1 MGSSIN
7 KHLYFVFLCL
17 FVVALIYSKFLLSV
31 SMIGFVVFGLFE
43 WRVRPF
49 SVSLKNDLRAELKS
63 FASTPAFVLLSLPV
77 LAYLISGVNSA
88 DLGEWFW
95 RVRTKSPF
103 LFMPLAFF
111 LMPKL
116 DKTSYKAFWSWL
128 LGVAVLSLAI
138 VLLPFI
144 YDQQSMVDLIYV
156 GKTVPTP
163 CHHIRYSMILVIAV
177 LGGLHLL
184 RSLKGLRKNL
194 VILGISFLFIG
205 LHLLAVRTGIVLLY
219 LGIFSWVIL
228 ALRGMWRWL
237 AVGVSLFGMV
247 LIPMLAFQ
255 FSPTFKQKMDYVK
268 YDWEQYQ
275 KGHGATYSDSER
287 WLSLEAGHRLWKDH
301 PILGVGIG
309 DLKSEMQVAFKEMG
323 AEVSRKKF
331 PHNQFLFVLAG
342 CGLLGAMIFFGGFLT
357 PLVLHHPGRHELL
370 WSVYILLT
378 ASFMVENTVETA
390 VGTAVTI
397 GFIVILLKQS
407 KDGVD

>member
-1 MGSSIN
+1 
-7 KHLYFVFLCL
+7 
-17 FVVALIYSKFLLSV
+17 
-31 SMIGFVVFGLFE
+31 
-43 WRVRPF
+43 
-49 SVSLKNDLRAELKS
+49 
-63 FASTPAFVLLSLPV
+63 
-77 LAYLISGVNSA
+77 
-88 DLGEWFW
+88 
-95 RVRTKSPF
+95 
-103 LFMPLAFF
+103 MPLAFF

-116 DKTSYKAFWSWL
+116 DNASYKAFWAWL
-128 LGVAVLSLAI
+128 LGVAVLSLAL

-163 CHHIRYSMILVIAV
+163 CHHIRYSMIMVIAV

-184 RSLKGLRKNL
+184 RSLKGMRKNL
-194 VILGISFLFIG
+194 VIVGISFLFIG

-255 FSPTFKQKMDYVK
+255 FSPTFKQKIDYVK

-275 KGHGATYSDSER
+275 KGEGATYSDSER

-309 DLKSEMQVAFKEMG
+309 DLRSEMQVAFKEMG

-357 PLVLHHPGRHELL
+357 PLVLHHPGRHGLL

-390 VGTAVTI
+390 IGTAVTI
-397 GFIVILLKQS
+397 GFIAILLKQS

>member
-1 MGSSIN
+1 MGTSIN
-7 KHLYFVFLCL
+7 RHLFFVFLCL
-17 FVVALIYSKFLLSV
+17 FVVALIYSKFLLSI
-31 SMIGFVVFGLFE
+31 SMIGFVAFALFDFRTE
-43 WRVRPF
+43 PF
-49 SVSLKNDLRAELKS
+49 SVSLKTGLKTDLRS
-63 FASTPAFVLLSLPV
+63 FARTPTFVLLSLPV
-77 LAYLISGVNSA
+77 LAYLISGINSA

-103 LFMPLAFF
+103 LFMPLAFY

-116 DKTSYKAFWSWL
+116 DKASYRAFWSWL
-128 LGVAVLSLAI
+128 LGVAVFSLAL

-184 RSLKGLRKNL
+184 RSMKGLRKNL
-194 VILGISFLFIG
+194 VILGILFLFMG

-237 AVGVSLFGMV
+237 AVVVTLFGMI

-255 FSPTFKQKMDYVK
+255 FSPTFKQKIDYVK

-275 KGHGATYSDSER
+275 KGEGATYSDSER
-287 WLSLEAGHRLWKDH
+287 WLSLEAGHRLWKAH

-309 DLKSEMQVAFKEMG
+309 DLKTEMQATFKEMG
-323 AEVSRKKF
+323 VEVSRKKF

-342 CGLLGAMIFFGGFLT
+342 CGLVGGVLFFGGFLA
-357 PLVLHHPGRHELL
+357 PLFLHGPGRHGLL

-397 GFIVILLKQS
+397 GFIVILIKQS